1 MEFWVLRMAVD
12 GGMLS
17 RLPGPLL
24 LLTGILMLPAVLSLS
39 SYAGRF
45 GVFAGFATA
54 YGLLS
59 VALGAAAI
67 QRAQNATKRRGW

>member
-1 MEFWVLRMAVD
+1 MSDDRRTL
-12 GGMLS
+12 G

-39 SYAGRF
+39 SSAGRF
-45 GVFAGFATA
+45 GIFAGFATA

-67 QRAQNATKRRGW
+67 QRTQSTTKRRGW